1 MAEPPRAEPR
11 LVASDL
17 DGTLLGRDGVLSP
30 ASRAVLAALD
40 ERGVPVVL
48 VTARPLRWMEEL
60 WPVVGGHGLA
70 VVSNGAVTW
79 DVAAAEPVETRA
91 IDPAVGASLVRRIAT
106 AAPRSRFGVERVTGL
121 LREETYVEDDS
132 RPGVGSGTVAA
143 RDALWPEPGLK
154 LLVQASGVDPDVFR
168 SAVAAAVGD
177 DAVAT
182 WTLPGLVEISATGV
196 TKAVALAGV
205 AERLGVAAADVVA
218 FGDMPNDV
226 AMLRWA
232 GRGCA
237 VAGAHPDV
245 RAAADEVV
253 GAHDEDG
260 VAAALVGLF
269 GLPSALMGAC

>member
-1 MAEPPRAEPR
+1 MAETRRVPR

-17 DGTLLGRDGVLSP
+17 DGTLLDGAGSLSA

-48 VTARPLRWMEEL
+48 VTARPLRWMRDL
-60 WPVVGGHGLA
+60 WSVVGAHGLA
-70 VVSNGAVTW
+70 VVSNGALTW
-79 DVAAAEPVETRA
+79 DVANAEPLEVRA
-91 IDPAVGASLVRRIAT
+91 IDPAVGVSLVRRIAT
-106 AAPRSRFGVERVTGL
+106 AVPSARFGVERVGGL
-121 LREETYVEDDS
+121 LREEAYVENDTMPDAAA
-132 RPGVGSGTVAA
+132 GEVATRA
-143 RDALWPEPGLK
+143 DLWPEAGLK
-154 LLVQASGVDPDVFR
+154 LLVQAGEVDPEVLR
-168 SAVAAAVGD
+168 RAVGAAVGD

-196 TKAVALAGV
+196 TKAVGLAGV
-205 AERLGVAAADVVA
+205 AERLGVEAADVVA
-218 FGDMPNDV
+218 FGDMPNDI

-237 VAGAHPDV
+237 VAGAHRDV

-253 GAHDEDG
+253 GPHDEDG

-269 GLPSALMGAC
+269 GLPSALMGPC